1 MPANISLKQFAT
13 QAQRSLDEVQQ
24 AARILG
30 IPVLNGGQ
38 IAAEYGDT
46 LKSAVEF
53 AAQQNV
59 SLPAA
64 AQAIAQQHQQAN
76 PQQVPGDNMG
86 NVQGAVSNVAQAMGV
101 NAMADRIKQQER
113 EIVYDRTARNLAE
126 ATLVMKGYR
135 VEDPALQE
143 MLDAS
148 EAILGQ
154 VKGVQTNIPFDQM
167 LTLTLAE
174 VPQLREALPTLPTQP
189 QLALQAANSEPTNQ
203 PT

>member
-38 IAAEYGDT
+38 IAAEYGDM

-53 AAQQNV
+53 ATQQNV
-59 SLPAA
+59 TLPAA
-64 AQAIAQQHQQAN
+64 AQAIAQQHQHSQQQPGAN
-76 PQQVPGDNMG
+76 VG
-86 NVQGAVSNVAQAMGV
+86 NVHRAVSNVTQEMGL

-113 EIVYDRTARNLAE
+113 EIVYDLAARNLAE
-126 ATLVMKGYR
+126 ASLVMKGYQ
-135 VEDPALQE
+135 VEDPKLQE
-143 MLDAS
+143 MLDTS
-148 EAILGQ
+148 KAILGQ
-154 VKGVQTNIPFDQM
+154 VKEVQTNIPFEQM
-167 LTLTLAE
+167 ITLTLAS
-174 VPQLREALPTLPTQP
+174 VPELREVLPALPTSP
-189 QLALQAANSEPTNQ
+189 QLALQAANPEPTNQ